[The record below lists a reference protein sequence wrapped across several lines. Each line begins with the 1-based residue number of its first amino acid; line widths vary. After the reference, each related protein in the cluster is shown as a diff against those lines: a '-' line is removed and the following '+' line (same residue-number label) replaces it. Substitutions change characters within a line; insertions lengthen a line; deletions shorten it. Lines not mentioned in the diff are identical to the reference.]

1 MSDQEQRPGSSE
13 NSRAVIVVSGLP
25 RSGTSMMMNMLQAG
39 GVPLLT
45 DGLRV
50 ADPDNPEGYYEL
62 ERVKKLPAGDHA
74 WLAEA
79 PGHGVKIIS
88 ALLEHLPA
96 DYHYQV
102 IFIERSIGE
111 VLASQRKMLSR
122 AGRPADPADDA
133 RLAAF
138 FEKHLHVV
146 KERLHTQPHFSA
158 LYVSHGELLREPR
171 SAVERIVAHL
181 GRPLDRE
188 AMVGAVNPSLYRNRQ
203 ASGPGVVS

>member
-1 MSDQEQRPGSSE
+1 MPNQERRPGSSE
-13 NSRAVIVVSGLP
+13 DSREVIVVSGLP
-25 RSGTSMMMNMLQAG
+25 RSGTSMMMKMLQAG

-74 WLAEA
+74 WLADA

-96 DYHYQV
+96 DYRYQV

-122 AGRPADPADDA
+122 SGRPADPADDA
-133 RLAAF
+133 RLATF
-138 FEKHLHVV
+138 FEKHLQMV
-146 KERLHTQPHFSA
+146 KERLQTQPNFST
-158 LYVSHGELLREPR
+158 LYVSHSELLRETR
-171 SAVERIVAHL
+171 LAVERIVAHL
-181 GRPLDRE
+181 ERPLDRE

-203 ASGPGVVS
+203 GSGTGAAS

>member
-1 MSDQEQRPGSSE
+1 
-13 NSRAVIVVSGLP
+13 
-25 RSGTSMMMNMLQAG
+25 MMMKMLQAG

-45 DGLRV
+45 DGLRI

-74 WLAEA
+74 WLADA

-96 DYHYQV
+96 NHHYQV
-102 IFIERSIGE
+102 IFIERSIDE

-122 AGRPADPADDA
+122 SGRPADPADDA

-138 FEKHLHVV
+138 FEKHLQVV
-146 KERLHTQPHFSA
+146 KERLQTQSHFSA
-158 LYVSHGELLREPR
+158 LYVGHSELLREPR
-171 SAVERIVAHL
+171 SAVERIVAYL

>member
-1 MSDQEQRPGSSE
+1 MK
-13 NSRAVIVVSGLP
+13 
-25 RSGTSMMMNMLQAG
+25 MLQAG

-62 ERVKKLPAGDHA
+62 ERVKKLPAGDHE

-88 ALLEHLPA
+88 ALLEHLPTN
-96 DYHYQV
+96 YRYQV
-102 IFIERSIGE
+102 IFVERSIAE
-111 VLASQRKMLSR
+111 VLASQQKMLSR
-122 AGRPADPADDA
+122 SGRPADPADDA

-138 FEKHLHVV
+138 FEKHLQVV
-146 KERLHTQPHFSA
+146 KERLRAQPNFSV
-158 LYVSHGELLREPR
+158 LYVSHSELLRDPR
-171 SAVERIVAHL
+171 PAVERIVAHL

-188 AMVGAVNPSLYRNRQ
+188 AMANAVNPSLYRNRQ
-203 ASGPGVVS
+203 TN

>member
-1 MSDQEQRPGSSE
+1 
-13 NSRAVIVVSGLP
+13 
-25 RSGTSMMMNMLQAG
+25 MMMKMLQAG

-62 ERVKKLPAGDHA
+62 ERVKKLPTGDHA

-96 DYHYQV
+96 NYRYQV
-102 IFIERSIGE
+102 IFVERSIAE
-111 VLASQRKMLSR
+111 VLASQQKMLSR
-122 AGRPADPADDA
+122 SGRPADPADDA

-138 FEKHLHVV
+138 FEKHLQVV
-146 KERLHTQPHFSA
+146 KERLRAQPDFSV
-158 LYVSHGELLREPR
+158 LYVSHSELLRDPR
-171 SAVERIVAHL
+171 PAVDRIVAHL

-188 AMVGAVNPSLYRNRQ
+188 AMANAVNPSLYRNRQ
-203 ASGPGVVS
+203 TS

>member
-1 MSDQEQRPGSSE
+1 MPDQERRPGSSRD
-13 NSRAVIVVSGLP
+13 SREVIVVSGLP
-25 RSGTSMMMNMLQAG
+25 RSGTSMMMKMLQAG

-50 ADPDNPEGYYEL
+50 ADPDNPEGYYEF

-74 WLAEA
+74 WLTDA

-122 AGRPADPADDA
+122 SGRPADPADDA

-138 FEKHLHVV
+138 FEKHLQVV
-146 KERLHTQPHFSA
+146 KERLQTQANFSV
-158 LYVSHGELLREPR
+158 LYVSHSDLLREPR

-203 ASGPGVVS
+203 ASGPVVS

>member
-1 MSDQEQRPGSSE
+1 MLDQERRPGSSE
-13 NSRAVIVVSGLP
+13 DRREVIVVSGLP
-25 RSGTSMMMNMLQAG
+25 RSGTSMMMKMLQAG

-74 WLAEA
+74 WLADA

-96 DYHYQV
+96 NYHYQV

-122 AGRPADPADDA
+122 SGRPADPADDA

-138 FEKHLHVV
+138 FDKHLQVV
-146 KERLHTQPHFSA
+146 KERLQTQPHFST
-158 LYVSHGELLREPR
+158 LYVSHSELLREPR
-171 SAVERIVAHL
+171 SAVERIVAYL

-203 ASGPGVVS
+203 ASGPGAVS